1 MTRTFIIKK
10 IIRRL
15 SELLCL
21 ALIITVLTA
30 LLYTVMSV
38 FSHRVLIREV
48 IKSLPRPI
56 LLTWFAYLL
65 LNQNVKDY
73 DKKSREETKM
83 IRDVERHFLAHCPE
97 KAVSGDFN
105 CGRRPVWYVWLRTET
120 GKEYR
125 VTEIQNESRTL
136 LIVHDLETRR
146 LAGNFPYPSGS
157 SRDKVDCAKEKV
169 KEICGEAVY
178 VVESAGNGNCPCP
191 PMPYVEFKAKDG
203 SRYLETEI
211 EDDEM
216 RIRFI
221 HDLQSGDVID
231 SWTVEE

>member
-1 MTRTFIIKK
+1 MFNIKK

-73 DKKSREETKM
+73 DKK
-83 IRDVERHFLAHCPE
+83 
-97 KAVSGDFN
+97 AVKKQ
-105 CGRRPVWYVWLRTET
+105 R
-120 GKEYR
+120 
-125 VTEIQNESRTL
+125 
-136 LIVHDLETRR
+136 
-146 LAGNFPYPSGS
+146 
-157 SRDKVDCAKEKV
+157 
-169 KEICGEAVY
+169 
-178 VVESAGNGNCPCP
+178 
-191 PMPYVEFKAKDG
+191 
-203 SRYLETEI
+203 
-211 EDDEM
+211 
-216 RIRFI
+216 
-221 HDLQSGDVID
+221 
-231 SWTVEE
+231 